1 MRSNRWTLPV
11 AALVLGAMLP
21 GCATTEEKPAPAPL
35 ARMSAGERDEGAR
48 KVAEDYM
55 ANFAAAFRDRDIE
68 KFKRVISRERQKQL
82 TPEKFQEILNASQRE
97 QGELIDM
104 ELIGVLDQII
114 YQSYLWK
121 LTYEKK
127 DSEGKPIRLSL
138 FRQHRQGRRQ
148 RVRHRRLGIPSLK
161 EISHRRDQFHKKG
174 EKIMKTL
181 TEKQKNILEFIEEFL
196 DREGMAP
203 TVYEIAA
210 HFDIKTSTVFAH
222 LRALQRKKQL
232 SRSSKARSI
241 SLINR
246 PNSRNKV
253 PQGALLIPLLGRV
266 NAGAPAESLE
276 YKEGEV
282 CISSTLAPDCPPENL
297 FALRVQGESMR
308 DLGIYEGD
316 IVIVAQ
322 TAVKPRSGDI
332 VVALLQGGEVTVKSF
347 FPKTQG
353 RIELR
358 PANPEY
364 NVQIYPA
371 SEVSI
376 QGRVIEL
383 RRKY

>member
-1 MRSNRWTLPV
+1 
-11 AALVLGAMLP
+11 
-21 GCATTEEKPAPAPL
+21 
-35 ARMSAGERDEGAR
+35 
-48 KVAEDYM
+48 
-55 ANFAAAFRDRDIE
+55 
-68 KFKRVISRERQKQL
+68 
-82 TPEKFQEILNASQRE
+82 
-97 QGELIDM
+97 
-104 ELIGVLDQII
+104 
-114 YQSYLWK
+114 
-121 LTYEKK
+121 
-127 DSEGKPIRLSL
+127 
-138 FRQHRQGRRQ
+138 
-148 RVRHRRLGIPSLK
+148 
-161 EISHRRDQFHKKG
+161 
-174 EKIMKTL
+174 MKTL

-232 SRSSKARSI
+232 SRSSKAR
-241 SLINR
+241 N
-246 PNSRNKV
+246 NRNKV